1 MFPVLLVW
9 SRLSAL
15 ARYPLEKMRYA
26 IPEYFEVGDLST
38 EFHCF
43 YLIRLFVMN
52 FITKLAHIAEG
63 VMQPIQKGH
72 EMFAIHVHSP
82 RFIPVQLSPRG
93 LIEEHLMIGV
103 NSWVLAPSKQHA
115 VTEMSA

>member
-1 MFPVLLVW
+1 MIEGQVVPRSSCVVTLICFGKIPLRKDEV
-9 SRLSAL
+9 RL
-15 ARYPLEKMRYA
+15 
-26 IPEYFEVGDLST
+26 PEHLRCTFYDS
-38 EFHCF
+38 CF

-93 LIEEHLMIGV
+93 LIEEHLMIG
-103 NSWVLAPSKQHA
+103 
-115 VTEMSA
+115 

>member
-1 MFPVLLVW
+1 MIEGQVVP
-9 SRLSAL
+9 LSFCVVTL
-15 ARYPLEKMRYA
+15 ICFGKIPLRKD
-26 IPEYFEVGDLST
+26 EVR
-38 EFHCF
+38 CF

-82 RFIPVQLSPRG
+82 RFIPVQLSPHG
-93 LIEEHLMIGV
+93 LIEEHLMIG
-103 NSWVLAPSKQHA
+103 
-115 VTEMSA
+115 